1 MEASEEMKSLYKALA
16 KFRQRLKQPA
26 KDGSN
31 PYLKSTYVTLD
42 GVIKAV
48 DTALEGTGLSYI
60 QEAATSDGLPA
71 VRTVLFHEDGG
82 TMASGWLSLPLKNG
96 ATPQDVG
103 SLLTYAKRYQLAAFF
118 GVSSDVDDDG
128 NSASSQ
134 NGSQRYPQNAGYQQ
148 QNSYH
153 GSGNRGGNA
162 PKSDNSQRYHQ
173 VLQETVARLGMTAEE
188 VKAAVASEVGQN
200 PQYANYTRWSPE
212 VKQNVAIKVMK
223 DMIRQ

>member
-1 MEASEEMKSLYKALA
+1 MEASEMKNLYKALA
-16 KFRQRLKQPA
+16 KFRQQLKQPV
-26 KDGSN
+26 KDGAN
-31 PYLKSTYVTLD
+31 PYFKSTYVTLD

-134 NGSQRYPQNAGYQQ
+134 GDQRYPQSAG
-148 QNSYH
+148 YH

-188 VKAAVASEVGQN
+188 VKAAVVSEVGQN
-200 PQYANYTRWSPE
+200 PQYANYTKWAPE

>member
-1 MEASEEMKSLYKALA
+1 MEASEMKNLYKALA
-16 KFRQRLKQPA
+16 KFRQQLKQPV
-26 KDGSN
+26 KDGAN
-31 PYLKSTYVTLD
+31 PYFKSTYVTLD

-103 SLLTYAKRYQLAAFF
+103 SLLTYAKRYQLATFF

-134 NGSQRYPQNAGYQQ
+134 GDQRYPQSAG
-148 QNSYH
+148 YH
-153 GSGNRGGNA
+153 GSGNRGGNVS
-162 PKSDNSQRYHQ
+162 KSDNLQRYHQ
-173 VLQETVARLGMTAEE
+173 VLQETAARLSMTAEE

-200 PQYANYTRWSPE
+200 PQYANYKNWSPE
-212 VKQNVAIKVMK
+212 AKQNVAIRVMK
-223 DMIRQ
+223 DMK

>member
-16 KFRQRLKQPA
+16 KFRQQLKQPA

-134 NGSQRYPQNAGYQQ
+134 GDQRYQQSAGYR
-148 QNSYH
+148 
-153 GSGNRGGNA
+153 GSGNRGGNVS
-162 PKSDNSQRYHQ
+162 KSDNLQRYHQ
-173 VLQETVARLGMTAEE
+173 VLQETAARLSMTAEE

-200 PQYANYTRWSPE
+200 PQYANYKNWSPE
-212 VKQNVAIKVMK
+212 AKQNVAIRVMK
-223 DMIRQ
+223 DMK

>member
-1 MEASEEMKSLYKALA
+1 M
-16 KFRQRLKQPA
+16 
-26 KDGSN
+26 
-31 PYLKSTYVTLD
+31 TLD

-134 NGSQRYPQNAGYQQ
+134 GDQRYPQSAG
-148 QNSYH
+148 YH
-153 GSGNRGGNA
+153 GSGNRGGNVS
-162 PKSDNSQRYHQ
+162 KSDNLQRYHQ
-173 VLQETVARLGMTAEE
+173 VLQETAARLSMTAEE

-200 PQYANYTRWSPE
+200 PQYANYKNWSPE
-212 VKQNVAIKVMK
+212 AKQNVAIRVMK
-223 DMIRQ
+223 DMK

>member
-16 KFRQRLKQPA
+16 KFRQQLKQPA

-31 PYLKSTYVTLD
+31 PCLKSTYVTLD

-82 TMASGWLSLPLKNG
+82 TLASGWLSLPLKNG

-134 NGSQRYPQNAGYQQ
+134 GDQRYPQSAGYR
-148 QNSYH
+148 
-153 GSGNRGGNA
+153 GSGNRGGNVS
-162 PKSDNSQRYHQ
+162 KSDNLQRYHQ
-173 VLQETVARLGMTAEE
+173 VLQETAARLSMTAEE

-200 PQYANYTRWSPE
+200 PQYANYKNWSPE
-212 VKQNVAIKVMK
+212 AKQNIAIKVMK
-223 DMIRQ
+223 DMK

>member
-1 MEASEEMKSLYKALA
+1 MEANGEMKNLYKALA
-16 KFRQRLKQPA
+16 KFRQQLKQPA
-26 KDGSN
+26 KDGAN
-31 PYLKSTYVTLD
+31 PYFKSTYVTLD

-82 TMASGWLSLPLKNG
+82 TIASGWLSLPLKSG
-96 ATPQDVG
+96 STPQDVG

-134 NGSQRYPQNAGYQQ
+134 GDQRYPQSAGYR
-148 QNSYH
+148 
-153 GSGNRGGNA
+153 GSGNRGGNVS
-162 PKSDNSQRYHQ
+162 SDNLQRYHQ
-173 VLQETVARLGMTAEE
+173 VLQETAARLGMTAEE
-188 VKAAVASEVGQN
+188 VKAAVASEVGKN
-200 PQYANYTRWSPE
+200 PQYATYKTWSPE
-212 VKQNVAIKVMK
+212 AKQNVAIKVMK
-223 DMIRQ
+223 NMK

>member
-1 MEASEEMKSLYKALA
+1 MEASEMKNLYKALA
-16 KFRQRLKQPA
+16 KFRQQLKQPV
-26 KDGSN
+26 KDGAN
-31 PYLKSTYVTLD
+31 PYFESTYVTLD

-134 NGSQRYPQNAGYQQ
+134 GDQRYPQSAG
-148 QNSYH
+148 YH
-153 GSGNRGGNA
+153 GSGNRGGNVS
-162 PKSDNSQRYHQ
+162 KSDNLQRYHQ
-173 VLQETVARLGMTAEE
+173 VLQETAARLSMTAEE

-200 PQYANYTRWSPE
+200 PQYANYKNWSPE
-212 VKQNVAIKVMK
+212 AKQNVAIRVMK
-223 DMIRQ
+223 DMK

>member
-16 KFRQRLKQPA
+16 KFRQQLKQPA

-82 TMASGWLSLPLKNG
+82 MMASGWLSLPLKNG

-134 NGSQRYPQNAGYQQ
+134 GSQRYPQSAD
-148 QNSYH
+148 YH
-153 GSGNRGGNA
+153 GSGNRGGN
-162 PKSDNSQRYHQ
+162 DNLQRYHQ
-173 VLQETVARLGMTAEE
+173 VLQETAARLSMTAEE
-188 VKAAVASEVGQN
+188 VKAAVTSEVGQN
-200 PQYANYTRWSPE
+200 PQYANYTKWSPE

>member
-1 MEASEEMKSLYKALA
+1 MEASEMKNLYKALA
-16 KFRQRLKQPA
+16 KFRQQLKQPV
-26 KDGSN
+26 KDGAN
-31 PYLKSTYVTLD
+31 PYFKSTYVTLD

-134 NGSQRYPQNAGYQQ
+134 GDQRYPQSAG
-148 QNSYH
+148 YH
-153 GSGNRGGNA
+153 GSGNRGGN
-162 PKSDNSQRYHQ
+162 DNLQHYHQ
-173 VLQETVARLGMTAEE
+173 VLQETAARLRMTAEE

-200 PQYANYTRWSPE
+200 PQYANYTKWSPE

>member
-1 MEASEEMKSLYKALA
+1 MEASEMKNLYKALA
-16 KFRQRLKQPA
+16 KFRQQLKQPV
-26 KDGSN
+26 KDGAN
-31 PYLKSTYVTLD
+31 PYFKSTYVTLD

-134 NGSQRYPQNAGYQQ
+134 GSQRYPQSAD
-148 QNSYH
+148 YH
-153 GSGNRGGNA
+153 GSGNRGGN
-162 PKSDNSQRYHQ
+162 DNLQRYHQ

-188 VKAAVASEVGQN
+188 VKVAVASEVGQN
-200 PQYANYTRWSPE
+200 PQYANYKNWSPE
-212 VKQNVAIKVMK
+212 AKQNVAIRVMK
-223 DMIRQ
+223 DMK

>member
-1 MEASEEMKSLYKALA
+1 MEANGEMKNLYKALA
-16 KFRQRLKQPA
+16 KFRQQLKQPA
-26 KDGSN
+26 KDGAN
-31 PYLKSTYVTLD
+31 PYFKSTYVTLD

-82 TMASGWLSLPLKNG
+82 TIASGWLSLPLKSG
-96 ATPQDVG
+96 STPQDVG

-134 NGSQRYPQNAGYQQ
+134 GDQRYPQSAGYR
-148 QNSYH
+148 
-153 GSGNRGGNA
+153 GSGNRGGNVS
-162 PKSDNSQRYHQ
+162 KSDNLQRYHQ
-173 VLQETVARLGMTAEE
+173 VLQETAARLSMTAEE

-200 PQYANYTRWSPE
+200 PQYANYKNWSPE
-212 VKQNVAIKVMK
+212 AKQNVAIRVMK
-223 DMIRQ
+223 DMK

>member
-1 MEASEEMKSLYKALA
+1 MEAEEMKNLYKALA
-16 KFRQRLKQPA
+16 KFRQQLKQPV
-26 KDGSN
+26 KDGAN
-31 PYLKSTYVTLD
+31 PYFKSTYVTLD

-134 NGSQRYPQNAGYQQ
+134 GDQRYPQSAG
-148 QNSYH
+148 YH
-153 GSGNRGGNA
+153 GSGNRGGNVS
-162 PKSDNSQRYHQ
+162 KSDNLQRYHQ
-173 VLQETVARLGMTAEE
+173 VLQETTARLSMTAEE

-200 PQYANYTRWSPE
+200 PQYANYKNWSPE
-212 VKQNVAIKVMK
+212 AKQNVAIRVMK
-223 DMIRQ
+223 DMK

>member
-16 KFRQRLKQPA
+16 KFRQQLKQPA

-134 NGSQRYPQNAGYQQ
+134 GDQRYPQSAG
-148 QNSYH
+148 YH
-153 GSGNRGGNA
+153 GSGVS
-162 PKSDNSQRYHQ
+162 KSDNLQRYHQ
-173 VLQETVARLGMTAEE
+173 VLQETAARLGMTAEE
-188 VKAAVASEVGQN
+188 VKAAVANEVGQN
-200 PQYANYTRWSPE
+200 PQYANYTKWSPE

>member
-1 MEASEEMKSLYKALA
+1 MEASEMKNLYKALA
-16 KFRQRLKQPA
+16 KFRQQLKQPV
-26 KDGSN
+26 KDGTN
-31 PYLKSTYVTLD
+31 PYFKSTYVTLD

-134 NGSQRYPQNAGYQQ
+134 GGQRYPQSAD
-148 QNSYH
+148 YH
-153 GSGNRGGNA
+153 GSGNRGGN
-162 PKSDNSQRYHQ
+162 DNLQRYHQ
-173 VLQETVARLGMTAEE
+173 VLQETAARLSMTAEE

-200 PQYANYTRWSPE
+200 PQYANYKKWSPE
-212 VKQNVAIKVMK
+212 AKQNVAIKVMK

>member
-1 MEASEEMKSLYKALA
+1 MENEDMKSLYKALA
-16 KFRQRLKQPA
+16 KFRQQLKQPA

-60 QEAATSDGLPA
+60 QEAATADGLPA

-82 TMASGWLSLPLKNG
+82 MMASGWLSLPLKNG

-134 NGSQRYPQNAGYQQ
+134 GDQGYPQNAGYQQ
-148 QNSYH
+148 QNGYR
-153 GSGNRGGNA
+153 GNRGGSA
-162 PKSDNSQRYHQ
+162 PKSDSSQRYHQ
-173 VLQETVARLGMTAEE
+173 VLQETAARLGMTAEE
-188 VKAAVASEVGQN
+188 VKAAVAREVGQN
-200 PQYANYTRWSPE
+200 SRYDNFKKWSPE
-212 VKQNVAIKVMK
+212 VKQNIAISIMK
-223 DMIRQ
+223 GMK

>member
-16 KFRQRLKQPA
+16 KFRQQLKQPA

-82 TMASGWLSLPLKNG
+82 TLASGWLSLPLKNG

-134 NGSQRYPQNAGYQQ
+134 VDQRYPQSAGYR
-148 QNSYH
+148 
-153 GSGNRGGNA
+153 GSGNRGGNVS
-162 PKSDNSQRYHQ
+162 KSDNLQRYHQ
-173 VLQETVARLGMTAEE
+173 VLQETAARLSMTAEE

-200 PQYANYTRWSPE
+200 PQYANYKNWSPE
-212 VKQNVAIKVMK
+212 AKQNIAIKVMK
-223 DMIRQ
+223 DMK

>member
-1 MEASEEMKSLYKALA
+1 MEASEMKNLYKALA
-16 KFRQRLKQPA
+16 KFRQQLKQPV
-26 KDGSN
+26 KDGAN
-31 PYLKSTYVTLD
+31 PYFKSTYVTLD

-134 NGSQRYPQNAGYQQ
+134 GDQRYPQSAG
-148 QNSYH
+148 YH
-153 GSGNRGGNA
+153 GSGNRGGN
-162 PKSDNSQRYHQ
+162 DNLQRYHQ

-200 PQYANYTRWSPE
+200 PQYANYTKWSSE
-212 VKQNVAIKVMK
+212 AKQNVAIKVMK

>member
-16 KFRQRLKQPA
+16 KFRQQLKQPS

-82 TMASGWLSLPLKNG
+82 TLASGWLSLPLKNG

-134 NGSQRYPQNAGYQQ
+134 GDQRYPQSAGYR
-148 QNSYH
+148 
-153 GSGNRGGNA
+153 GSGNRGGNVS
-162 PKSDNSQRYHQ
+162 KSDNLQRYHQ
-173 VLQETVARLGMTAEE
+173 VLQETAARLSMTAEE

-200 PQYANYTRWSPE
+200 PQYANYKNWSPE
-212 VKQNVAIKVMK
+212 AKQNIAIKVMK
-223 DMIRQ
+223 DMK

>member
-1 MEASEEMKSLYKALA
+1 MEASEEMKNLYKALA
-16 KFRQRLKQPA
+16 KFRQQLKQPV
-26 KDGSN
+26 KDGAN
-31 PYLKSTYVTLD
+31 PYFKSTYVTLD

-82 TMASGWLSLPLKNG
+82 MMASGWLSLPLKSG

-153 GSGNRGGNA
+153 GSGNRGGNVS
-162 PKSDNSQRYHQ
+162 SDNLQRYHQ
-173 VLQETVARLGMTAEE
+173 VLQETAARLGMTAEE
-188 VKAAVASEVGQN
+188 VKAAVASEVGKN
-200 PQYANYTRWSPE
+200 PQYATYKTWSPE
-212 VKQNVAIKVMK
+212 AKQNVAIKVMK
-223 DMIRQ
+223 NMK

>member
-16 KFRQRLKQPA
+16 KFRQQLKQPA

-134 NGSQRYPQNAGYQQ
+134 GDQRYPQSAG
-148 QNSYH
+148 YH
-153 GSGNRGGNA
+153 GSGNRGGNVS
-162 PKSDNSQRYHQ
+162 KSDNLQRYHQ
-173 VLQETVARLGMTAEE
+173 VLQETAARLSMTAEE

-200 PQYANYTRWSPE
+200 PQYANYKNWSPE
-212 VKQNVAIKVMK
+212 AKQNVAIRVMK
-223 DMIRQ
+223 DMK